1 MNMTSLLKK
10 GMKNVKEKIKIKAAS
25 DGVIVEGKKCATA
38 ESFMEAVKKVAKKDK
53 SNGKTYGSSFGQIA
67 SSYRDA
73 ILQSFKL
80 NDESEKFYEKFV
92 QKFKNKIVVPV
103 KLDSF
108 YNKYTENIDPEITKY
123 HIAPVYS
130 ALSFY
135 ALRERG
141 ISGSSTK
148 NIKLKP
154 INDFLGYSFKGP
166 KDMLK
171 KTKSEYKKIL
181 VECDKM
187 SQQILKTF
195 NEAVD
200 KVENKFP
207 NTFNNYYGDGT
218 DFSAKVTELKQP
230 LTGFYNS
237 LKQLGTKENLPDSI
251 DKENLHREYAAYD
264 NLRRH
269 PEEFEKGLKNK
280 QIDGKIVDM
289 FSITYTCITFL
300 YLKNSTYNL
309 GKGYLLELQGNET
322 EAKGL
327 INDEASFKNIKE
339 YKEMIDELKEV
350 AACNSEIEASNVA
363 QNHGR
368 KISRNAQR
376 ASFSAPKTP
385 VENDENK
392 KAKRKH
398 RKSI

>member
-10 GMKNVKEKIKIKAAS
+10 GMKNVKEKIKIEAAS

-53 SNGKTYGSSFGQIA
+53 SSGKTYGRSLGQTIN
-67 SSYRDA
+67 SYRDT

-80 NDESEKFYEKFV
+80 NDESETFYKKFV

-103 KLDSF
+103 KLESF
-108 YNKYTENIDPEITKY
+108 YNKYTEKIDPEIKQDY
-123 HIAPVYS
+123 IDPVYL

-171 KTKSEYKKIL
+171 KTKSEYKKML
-181 VECDKM
+181 VECDKI

-218 DFSAKVTELKQP
+218 NFSDKATELKQP
-230 LTGFYNS
+230 LTGFYNGVNR
-237 LKQLGTKENLPDSI
+237 LGTKENLPDSI
-251 DKENLHREYAAYD
+251 DKEDLRKEYAVYD
-264 NLRRH
+264 NLRRN
-269 PEEFEKGLKNK
+269 PKEFEKRLRSE
-280 QIDGKIVDM
+280 IVDDKIVETH
-289 FSITYTCITFL
+289 SIVYNCITFL
-300 YLKNSTYNL
+300 YFKNSICKL

-322 EAKGL
+322 EAKKL

-350 AACNSEIEASNVA
+350 AACESEIDASEVA

-385 VENDENK
+385 VEDEDK

>member
-53 SNGKTYGSSFGQIA
+53 SSGKTYGSSFGQTA
-67 SSYRDA
+67 SLYREA
-73 ILQSFKL
+73 ILKSFKL
-80 NDESEKFYEKFV
+80 NDESETFYKEFV
-92 QKFKNKIVVPV
+92 KKFKNKIVVPV
-103 KLDSF
+103 KLESF
-108 YNKYTENIDPEITKY
+108 YEKYTKNIDPKITED

-171 KTKSEYKKIL
+171 KTKSEYKKML

-195 NEAVD
+195 DEAVD

-207 NTFNNYYGDGT
+207 NTFNNYYGDDT
-218 DFSAKVTELKQP
+218 NFSAKVTELKQP
-230 LTGFYNS
+230 LAGFYNS
-237 LKQLGTKENLPDSI
+237 LKQLGTKGNLPDSI

-269 PEEFEKGLKNK
+269 PEEFEKGLKNEK
-280 QIDGKIVDM
+280 IDGKIVDM
-289 FSITYTCITFL
+289 LSTTYTCITFL
-300 YLKNSTYNL
+300 YQKNSICKL

-322 EAKGL
+322 EAKKL

-350 AACNSEIEASNVA
+350 AACESEIDASEVA

-385 VENDENK
+385 VEDEDK